1 MPASKFVHFCLRS
14 SDSQCVFVALI
25 LSWSL
30 HQCIDLKGHISVQ
43 LCLLIWF
50 WGGKS
55 VPRRP
60 PFETGSMQFGS
71 PRFDYQTN
79 QESSPSSVQA
89 ECSLSLSLSTSV
101 PLSLTRLYLSLS
113 IWTIYMYI
121 HTYMYGRK
129 YVQSST
135 WLQLR
140 VTDGW

>member
-50 WGGKS
+50 WVGKS

-60 PFETGSMQFGS
+60 PFETRSMQFGS

-89 ECSLSLSLSTSV
+89 ECSLSLSLSLYLCTPLAHT
-101 PLSLTRLYLSLS
+101 PLSFSLYLNH
-113 IWTIYMYI
+113 IYV
-121 HTYMYGRK
+121 HTYI
-129 YVQSST
+129 YVWKEVCT
-135 WLQLR
+135 I
-140 VTDGW
+140 

>member
-50 WGGKS
+50 WVGKS

-60 PFETGSMQFGS
+60 PFETRSMQFGS

-89 ECSLSLSLSTSV
+89 ECSLSLSLSL
-101 PLSLTRLYLSLS
+101 PLYPSRSHASIFLSLS
-113 IWTIYMYI
+113 EPYICTYI
-121 HTYMYGRK
+121 HICMEGSMYNLVHG
-129 YVQSST
+129 YSCV
-135 WLQLR
+135 
-140 VTDGW
+140 